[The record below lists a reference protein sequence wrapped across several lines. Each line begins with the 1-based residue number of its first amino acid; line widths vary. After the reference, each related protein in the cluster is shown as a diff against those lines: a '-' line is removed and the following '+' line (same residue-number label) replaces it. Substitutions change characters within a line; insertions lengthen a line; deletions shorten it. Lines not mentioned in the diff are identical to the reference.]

1 VGEDR
6 ARNEDE
12 DGRLTPAG
20 AKAREDDDMTGL
32 LLVALL
38 VGLVL
43 PLQAGIN
50 SQLRIHVGHPLWAA
64 LVSFSVGTCVL
75 ALVLAVTRVGWP
87 EAGWVGRVPW
97 WQWTGGLLGATF
109 VTSSIVLAP
118 RLGAAVLIATVVAGQ
133 MVGSLFVDHYGA
145 VGYPQHAVSVSRVV
159 GVALIVAGV
168 ALIQYR

>member
-1 VGEDR
+1 MTVS
-6 ARNEDE
+6 
-12 DGRLTPAG
+12 G
-20 AKAREDDDMTGL
+20 ANLD
-32 LLVALL
+32 
-38 VGLVL
+38 
-43 PLQAGIN
+43 
-50 SQLRIHVGHPLWAA
+50 
-64 LVSFSVGTCVL
+64 
-75 ALVLAVTRVGWP
+75 P
-87 EAGWVGRVPW
+87 EGQVYL
-97 WQWTGGLLGATF
+97 GGSPLLGATF